1 MPELAAGAAAELDD
15 LRSAC
20 VTVVDQLLGTAD
32 RVVIVGGGPRTA
44 THHGSGSF
52 ARYGVPRT
60 VLLSGRDQPDEPCP
74 PGGPRAADPPLS
86 LLVGFWLLQQAAPGP
101 GPQAPPGPVQ
111 QAASGPVQQAALRRP
126 RCGGPAAVCG
136 QAVAA
141 DAAPQACAALG
152 RDLVFPG
159 RRAGD
164 LAAASVRVGLLVMGD
179 GSACRGLRA
188 PGYDD
193 PRAEPFDGAV
203 AGALARADAPA
214 LLSLDPALA
223 TQLRAA
229 GRAPW
234 QVLAGAAQATGG
246 QWRGAVTYQAA
257 PYGVAYL
264 VAFWEP
270 A

>member
-1 MPELAAGAAAELDD
+1 MIHMPLVAAAVCPHPPLLVPELAAGAAAELDD
-15 LRSAC
+15 LRTAC
-20 VTVVDQLLGTAD
+20 VTAVDRLVGAAD
-32 RVVIVGGGPRTA
+32 RVVVVGGGPRTA
-44 THHGSGSF
+44 NHHGRGSF

-60 VLLSGRDQPDEPCP
+60 VLLSGQDQPD
-74 PGGPRAADPPLS
+74 GPSTAEPPLS

-101 GPQAPPGPVQ
+101 DG
-111 QAASGPVQQAALRRP
+111 
-126 RCGGPAAVCG
+126 GGPAVRG

-152 RDLVFPG
+152 RDL
-159 RRAGD
+159 
-164 LAAASVRVGLLVMGD
+164 AAVPARVGLLVMGD
-179 GSACRGLRA
+179 GSACRGVRS

-193 PRAEPFDGAV
+193 PRAEPFDAAV
-203 AGALARADAPA
+203 AGALARADVPA

-223 TQLRAA
+223 RQLQAA

-246 QWRGAVTYQAA
+246 PWRGTVTYQAA

-264 VAFWEP
+264 VACWEP